1 VNVVIHETAPT
12 PFALASAIL
21 LYRSAPTDR
30 AAGQTT
36 AMHHPVREDP
46 GGGLRLGAGTPVTAG
61 LLEGLRELLDDAPL
75 TYVPPEVVAVGRG
88 AIAWFEPAA
97 TRTMFFNARSDA
109 ATQAFDGMAVPQ
121 PPLVFVARN
130 HALRV
135 FALRENAR
143 PALETPLAAAPY
155 WNVYE
160 DGRVCLGSTTLPSSL
175 EPTQTAA
182 WTRSFFASNFTHMN
196 TGKRWAYAGTYAQML
211 HEAVRTGTFD
221 PAWLQQPFTTIRAA
235 LCG

>member
-1 VNVVIHETAPT
+1 VNVAFHETAPT
-12 PFALASAIL
+12 PFALAAAVL

-30 AAGQTT
+30 ALGQTA
-36 AMHHPVREDP
+36 AMHHPVRADAV
-46 GGGLRLGAGTPVTAG
+46 GTLRLGAGTPVTAG
-61 LLEGLRELLDDAPL
+61 ILDGLRELLDDAPL
-75 TYVPPEVVAVGRG
+75 TYVPPEVVALGRD

-109 ATQAFDGMAVPQ
+109 ATQAFDGTAVPQ

-130 HALRV
+130 RALRV

-143 PALETPLAAAPY
+143 PTLATPLAAAPY

-175 EPTQTAA
+175 EPAQTAA

-196 TGKRWAYAGTYAQML
+196 TGKRWAYPGTYAQML
-211 HEAVRTGTFD
+211 AEAVRSGSFQT
-221 PAWLQQPFTTIRAA
+221 AWLQQPFTTIGAA